1 MILTATPHP
10 AADGRPPFIR
20 IEVTAPEDATFAS
33 LKILRNGVP
42 IRSQPPV
49 AGLSTT
55 YTDDYEA
62 PFGVPVRYTAE
73 AEYGGGWEKEFVENW
88 DDLDDWDDADY
99 WTVSNNRLVQTVY
112 PPTSSEEASR
122 GGIPI
127 GSDRSFEIIMQ
138 PGNQRGDYPYPTVEY
153 WSHLRLPGF
162 YYFRFG
168 GDWWPY
174 IRVWGGPLKSV
185 ELAQQDEE
193 PVVVTYIDGQ
203 PTASIVCGTEIVH
216 IPVGTS
222 TPADYNPRAYAAV
235 YGDPDYPQLGGF
247 SYKVDPG
254 IGGRETDTVTVVLDE
269 QWPWLI
275 HPANPSL
282 SVRIDEPC
290 TWGQCGKTDHL
301 HIDPS
306 TAEEVQSEDR
316 RALFVPYGRRE
327 SVVFPLGRRPMGTW
341 DLVLNATGLE
351 ARNRVMAA
359 LTDQAPLL
367 LRMPPRYAEM
377 DLTDGWYSVGAA
389 PVKRLT
395 TDDLRNRRRLLT
407 LEMTRTAIPPVP
419 RVPEFTW
426 GDAFSR
432 GFVWGDLTDYTWF
445 DLLKGE
451 V

>member
-10 AADGRPPFIR
+10 ATDGRPPFVR
-20 IEVTAPEDATFAS
+20 IEVTAPEGATFTS

-73 AEYGGGWEKEFVENW
+73 GSTTSGPWTTVLAETWANLDGWTTASGSPSVSGGRFRSGTGTSSVSR
-88 DDLDDWDDADY
+88 DLAVGLGAVRITLPSADTLSASTGTARIALGTVAVHRY
-99 WTVSNNRLVQTVY
+99 TQSSGTPPLRLAVGSAESVLPVSSGPVVLLVSADRRTVTLTQDSSRVSLPLNAALSPTMTVS
-112 PPTSSEEASR
+112 
-122 GGIPI
+122 
-127 GSDRSFEIIMQ
+127 GSLFGSVGPF
-138 PGNQRGDYPYPTVEY
+138 TVEV
-153 WSHLRLPGF
+153 P
-162 YYFRFG
+162 
-168 GDWWPY
+168 P
-174 IRVWGGPLKSV
+174 P
-185 ELAQQDEE
+185 
-193 PVVVTYIDGQ
+193 PV
-203 PTASIVCGTEIVH
+203 
-216 IPVGTS
+216 PVS
-222 TPADYNPRAYAAV
+222 A
-235 YGDPDYPQLGGF
+235 
-247 SYKVDPG
+247 
-254 IGGRETDTVTVVLDE
+254 TVTTVLDE

-275 HPANPSL
+275 HPANPAL

-290 TWGQCGKTDHL
+290 EWGKCGKTDHL

-306 TAEEVQSEDR
+306 TADEVQSEDR

-327 SVVFPLGRRPMGTW
+327 TVTFPLGRRPMGSW
-341 DLVLNATGLE
+341 NLVLNATGLE

-389 PVKRLT
+389 PVQRLT

-419 RVPEFTW
+419 RVAEFTW